1 MADMQLN
8 MRVSEEVAER
18 FRAFCK
24 EQGVSQPQGMDSLLS
39 MMELVQAKETLPT
52 RQTEIEGFEMHIKAV
67 MDAFLY
73 SLSVNSEAE
82 ERVKQQF
89 VGALESKDKTII
101 SLQEKTEALQTMIA
115 EAQAAEQESHVNTP
129 FQNRAAAAEKEATA
143 ANEAAAAAGTAA
155 ADKAAIVDMLT
166 AKLNEAEGK
175 LGSFDTIRAEAQAA
189 QEQVKQLQG
198 QLKEAEYTHKAALM
212 EVEYKA
218 AQDKA
223 AAQEQAAKEREQLER
238 NHAAEVKELYEKMS
252 VYQDQIA
259 TLTKNQI
266 EKKEKPQR
274 KSKVTAK
281 STAQEKGGC

>member
-39 MMELVQAKETLPT
+39 MMELVQAKEAFPT

-89 VGALESKDKTII
+89 IGALESKDKTII
-101 SLQEKTEALQTMIA
+101 SLQEKTEALQTMLA
-115 EAQAAEQESHVNTP
+115 EAQVAEQES
-129 FQNRAAAAEKEATA
+129 QNRAAAAEKEATA
-143 ANEAAAAAGTAA
+143 ANEAAAAAGVAV

-175 LGSFDTIRAEAQAA
+175 LGSFDTIRAEAGAA
-189 QEQVKQLQG
+189 REQITQLQG
-198 QLKEAEYTHKAALM
+198 RLKEVEYIHKAALM

-223 AAQEQAAKEREQLER
+223 AAQEQAARERERLER
-238 NHAAEVKELYEKMS
+238 SHSAEMKALYEKMS
-252 VYQDQIA
+252 AYQDQIA
-259 TLTKNQI
+259 ALTKT
-266 EKKEKPQR
+266 EKQPTRASSKQPKEK
-274 KSKVTAK
+274 AK
-281 STAQEKGGC
+281 AAEVK

>member
-115 EAQAAEQESHVNTP
+115 EAQAAEQES
-129 FQNRAAAAEKEATA
+129 QNRATA

-175 LGSFDTIRAEAQAA
+175 LGSFDTIGAEAQAA

-281 STAQEKGGC
+281 STAQEKGGVLI

>member
-115 EAQAAEQESHVNTP
+115 EAQAAEQES
-129 FQNRAAAAEKEATA
+129 QNRATA

-218 AQDKA
+218 A
-223 AAQEQAAKEREQLER
+223 
-238 NHAAEVKELYEKMS
+238 
-252 VYQDQIA
+252 
-259 TLTKNQI
+259 
-266 EKKEKPQR
+266 
-274 KSKVTAK
+274 
-281 STAQEKGGC
+281 

>member
-101 SLQEKTEALQTMIA
+101 SLQEKTEALQTMLA
-115 EAQAAEQESHVNTP
+115 EAQATEQES
-129 FQNRAAAAEKEATA
+129 QNRAAAAEK
-143 ANEAAAAAGTAA
+143 AAAAAAEMAQAAQQTAE
-155 ADKAAIVDMLT
+155 DKAAIVDMLT
-166 AKLNEAEGK
+166 VKLNEAEGK
-175 LGSFDTIRAEAQAA
+175 LGSFDTIRAAAQAA
-189 QEQVKQLQG
+189 QEQVTQLQG
-198 QLKEAEYTHKAALM
+198 QLREAEFAHKAAIM
-212 EVEYKA
+212 EAA
-218 AQDKA
+218 AQAAQEKA
-223 AAQEQAAKEREQLER
+223 AAQEQAAREREKLEHSH
-238 NHAAEVKELYEKMS
+238 NAEIKALYQKMS
-252 VYQDQIA
+252 AYQDQIA
-259 TLTKNQI
+259 ELTKT
-266 EKKEKPQR
+266 EKQPTRASSKQPKEK
-274 KSKVTAK
+274 AK
-281 STAQEKGGC
+281 AAEIK

>member
-1 MADMQLN
+1 
-8 MRVSEEVAER
+8 
-18 FRAFCK
+18 
-24 EQGVSQPQGMDSLLS
+24 
-39 MMELVQAKETLPT
+39 
-52 RQTEIEGFEMHIKAV
+52 
-67 MDAFLY
+67 
-73 SLSVNSEAE
+73 
-82 ERVKQQF
+82 
-89 VGALESKDKTII
+89 LESKDKTII

-115 EAQAAEQESHVNTP
+115 EAQAAEQES
-129 FQNRAAAAEKEATA
+129 QNRATA

>member
-101 SLQEKTEALQTMIA
+101 SLQEKTEALQTMLA
-115 EAQAAEQESHVNTP
+115 EAQATEQES
-129 FQNRAAAAEKEATA
+129 QNRAAAAEK
-143 ANEAAAAAGTAA
+143 AAAAAAEMAQAAQQTAE
-155 ADKAAIVDMLT
+155 DKAAIVDMLT

-175 LGSFDTIRAEAQAA
+175 LGSFDTIRAAAQAA
-189 QEQVKQLQG
+189 QEQVTQLQG
-198 QLKEAEYTHKAALM
+198 QLREAEFAHKAAIM
-212 EVEYKA
+212 EAA
-218 AQDKA
+218 AQAAQEKA
-223 AAQEQAAKEREQLER
+223 AAQEQAAREREKLEHSH
-238 NHAAEVKELYEKMS
+238 NAEIKALYQKMS
-252 VYQDQIA
+252 AYQDQIA
-259 TLTKNQI
+259 ELTKT
-266 EKKEKPQR
+266 EKQPTRASSKQPKEK
-274 KSKVTAK
+274 AK
-281 STAQEKGGC
+281 AAEIK

>member
-52 RQTEIEGFEMHIKAV
+52 RQTEIEGFKMHIKAV

-115 EAQAAEQESHVNTP
+115 EAQAAEQES
-129 FQNRAAAAEKEATA
+129 QNRAAAAEKEATA

-281 STAQEKGGC
+281 STAQEKGGVLI